1 MKPFSKRLSHLGT
14 ENAFSVITKAKKF
27 EREELI
33 PKGKK
38 LVCLQIGEPA
48 FDTPENVKQA
58 AIKAI
63 QANQTHY
70 TPSPGIYEFRQ
81 AIADHTSKVSC
92 EKYVAEDVIVTPG
105 GKPVMFYM
113 INALIDP
120 GDEVIIPT
128 PGYPIYESLTNYLG
142 GKVVALPLLE
152 ERDFNFSVADLE
164 KLITPR
170 TKLIVI
176 NTPQNPT
183 GGVLTRETLKG
194 LAELANKYDLW
205 VLSDEIYDRIVYEGE
220 HVSITNFPGMPART
234 VILNGC
240 SKAYAMTGWRLGWG
254 VTKSKEMVEYLEQLL
269 INDVSC
275 TATMVQLGGME
286 ALKGPQEAVD
296 MMKEEYRKRRDLL
309 VKLVNEVPGMTC
321 RTPKGAFYLFVNV
334 KPILAKLGLTSAQFA
349 DKVMREANVLILP
362 GTAFGANGEGYIRF
376 SYVSSEADIQE
387 GLKRLKEYITK
398 IYK

>member
-1 MKPFSKRLSHLGT
+1 MKPFSKRMSHLGT

-128 PGYPIYESLTNYLG
+128 PGYPIY
-142 GKVVALPLLE
+142 
-152 ERDFNFSVADLE
+152 
-164 KLITPR
+164 
-170 TKLIVI
+170 
-176 NTPQNPT
+176 
-183 GGVLTRETLKG
+183 
-194 LAELANKYDLW
+194 
-205 VLSDEIYDRIVYEGE
+205 
-220 HVSITNFPGMPART
+220 
-234 VILNGC
+234 
-240 SKAYAMTGWRLGWG
+240 
-254 VTKSKEMVEYLEQLL
+254 
-269 INDVSC
+269 
-275 TATMVQLGGME
+275 
-286 ALKGPQEAVD
+286 
-296 MMKEEYRKRRDLL
+296 
-309 VKLVNEVPGMTC
+309 
-321 RTPKGAFYLFVNV
+321 
-334 KPILAKLGLTSAQFA
+334 
-349 DKVMREANVLILP
+349 
-362 GTAFGANGEGYIRF
+362 
-376 SYVSSEADIQE
+376 
-387 GLKRLKEYITK
+387 
-398 IYK
+398 